1 MGSVGSG
8 ERGCIFLIV
17 AFPDAPASST
27 ATGRAAFLSRFRRTL
42 PLLGPL
48 GFPRRG
54 LVRTCN
60 LGLGLDDTQ
69 LALDGGHKGIAG
81 ALHVVDEGLGLLQYL
96 LAHLDD
102 GNVWITDGRSANPDE
117 LKHFPDSKGKGHTVV
132 KFSPE
137 GKVLLTLGT
146 PGVAGDPPQALTEPN
161 DVVTAANGDIFIAEG
176 HGGQNAAAGPTTI
189 ARIVK
194 YSRDGK
200 YITSWGKWGKGPG
213 EFRTP
218 HSLAMDSQGRLFVAD
233 RGNNRIQIFDSS
245 YQFVDEW
252 RQFGRPNDIF
262 IDVDD
267 TMYVVDAESGDER
280 NPGVRRGIYIGSAR
294 DGTVTNYIE
303 PHPSPREQDAALG
316 TMGEGIAVDASGNIY
331 VGEVALSGMT
341 MFMTMG
347 AMAH

>member
-1 MGSVGSG
+1 MWGSTSAVDIDHDGKAVWVAERCGSNSCAG
-8 ERGCIFLIV
+8 SSLAPVLKF
-17 AFPDAPASST
+17 DAS
-27 ATGRAAFLSRFRRTL
+27 GR
-42 PLLGPL
+42 
-48 GFPRRG
+48 
-54 LVRTCN
+54 LVRSF
-60 LGLGLDDTQ
+60 
-69 LALDGGHKGIAG
+69 GGGMFIFPHGI
-81 ALHVVDEGLGLLQYL
+81 HVDR
-96 LAHLDD
+96 D

-132 KFSPE
+132 KFSPG

-233 RGNNRIQIFDSS
+233 RGNLRLQVFDQSGTFLFEWTQFSRIS
-245 YQFVDEW
+245 
-252 RQFGRPNDIF
+252 GLF
-262 IDVDD
+262 IDKND
-267 TMYVVDAESGDER
+267 TLFAADSESSDAS
-280 NPGVRRGIYIGSAR
+280 NPGWKRGIRIGSAR
-294 DGTVTNYIE
+294 DGQVVSFIPDPELKPAGT
-303 PHPSPREQDAALG
+303 SAA
-316 TMGEGIAVDASGNIY
+316 EGVAVDAAGNVYGAEVGPRALKRY
-331 VGEVALSGMT
+331 VKR
-341 MFMTMG
+341 
-347 AMAH
+347 